1 MVVAIGAAGE
11 EYRGRG
17 RGMGETEG
25 RAAGKNV
32 IRIPLLCA
40 DKTAVVVSE
49 DVFPLRFVWMQCLFR
64 CIKYAIR

>member
-1 MVVAIGAAGE
+1 VAAREEMVVAIGAAGE

-17 RGMGETEG
+17 RGMG

-49 DVFPLRFVWMQCLFR
+49 DVFPSRSVWMQSV
-64 CIKYAIR
+64 